1 MRRVT
6 VAWLALVALVFL
18 PASEPRAE
26 DEPTLEQ
33 MIGQMILVGF
43 KGTSASQQTVQAIG
57 RRIEQGRIGG
67 VILFKRNIQSPAQ
80 VAKLNAYL
88 KGRSK
93 GPKLFVA
100 VDEEGGKVQRLTKRK
115 GFKHQPSAAWVAS
128 KSPETARQ
136 IYLCMARE
144 LKQAGFNVNF
154 GPVVDIN
161 LNPDNPIIGKLGR
174 SFGKSDAKVMTY
186 AREFIEA
193 HWQHGIVTCA
203 KHFPGH
209 GSASG
214 DTHKVEAHI
223 DAINRNQETQVYL
236 DLAQKKLLDSVMV
249 AHLLTK
255 NERSLPATLD
265 PERYQ
270 FLRSMVGFQGVA
282 FSDDMNMEAVR
293 KRFSFE
299 DGLVMTV
306 NAGTDVVVL
315 GNVLHYDPQ
324 IAKKAFDILL
334 ASVKAGKIKKSRIE
348 EAYRRIIKLKNKY
361 H

>member
-1 MRRVT
+1 MASTRNLLCI
-6 VAWLALVALVFL
+6 ALLALLAFTSSVAHAQTEVRVALVIGNGAYSHVPAL
-18 PASEPRAE
+18 PNPRN
-26 DEPTLEQ
+26 D
-33 MIGQMILVGF
+33 
-43 KGTSASQQTVQAIG
+43 SQKIAQKLTAIG
-57 RRIEQGRIGG
+57 FQVTEQENLTNEGFRRALRD
-67 VILFKRNIQSPAQ
+67 FA
-80 VAKLNAYL
+80 
-88 KGRSK
+88 
-93 GPKLFVA
+93 
-100 VDEEGGKVQRLTKRK
+100 RLAKRK

-136 IYLCMARE
+136 IYLGMARE

-174 SFGKSDAKVMTY
+174 SFGNSDAKVMTY

-223 DAINRNQETQVYL
+223 DAINRNLETQVYL